1 MTEERAGRRGVG
13 SAAIFAT
20 VSIISSASSVST
32 LSDPPGAGGYSAKK
46 SSISSTITQWRQGR
60 SCSFSYFPFGRCK
73 QPPASGSTLRSDI
86 AYLPRAFGHS
96 ADTSS
101 PQAGPSMAKPLK
113 LLVGAQGLEPWTR

>member
-1 MTEERAGRRGVG
+1 MLSTE
-13 SAAIFAT
+13 
-20 VSIISSASSVST
+20 
-32 LSDPPGAGGYSAKK
+32 PGAGHHAVEAGSFLFIFPTFLSAAV
-46 SSISSTITQWRQGR
+46 
-60 SCSFSYFPFGRCK
+60 K